1 MINSTTGPKVHTF
14 IRVALVNRD
23 AKEGAYS
30 EPIQWLTLISAALCY
45 LFIVHF
51 NFLMFYQ

>member
-51 NFLMFYQ
+51 NFLMFFQ